1 MAIHHVSGIVE
12 LDDWAQFRVCGR
24 TAVLCMELRRLFDE
38 LLLAKARDPRLNVVD
53 HPVTA
58 LISRVLNREG
68 GG

>member
-1 MAIHHVSGIVE
+1 
-12 LDDWAQFRVCGR
+12 
-24 TAVLCMELRRLFDE
+24 MELRRLFDE
-38 LLLAKARDPRLNVVD
+38 LLLAKARYPRLNAAD